1 MIFPAEKNKGGGGVL
16 QEQRKEKQFFVNLM
30 VCIFSA

>member
-1 MIFPAEKNKGGGGVL
+1 MIFPAEKKKGGGVL